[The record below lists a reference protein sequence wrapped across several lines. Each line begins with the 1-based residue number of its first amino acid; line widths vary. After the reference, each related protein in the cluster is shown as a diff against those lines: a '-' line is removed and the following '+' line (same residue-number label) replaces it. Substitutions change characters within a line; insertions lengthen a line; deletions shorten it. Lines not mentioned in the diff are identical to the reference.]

1 MLFTK
6 YRNTFRWVM
15 IVISFIIISLILW
28 NTYVFFQNF
37 KAEERAKMDI
47 WAEAQSNF
55 INSDTNTNL
64 DLTLK
69 ILSSNHTTP
78 MLVINKDGSLG
89 SYSNIDDS
97 KISDSISI
105 KKLIVKFENENKP
118 IEIRYQ
124 NEILANIYYGNS
136 ELLNKLKRHLPIKK

>member
-1 MLFTK
+1 MIFTK

-15 IVISFIIISLILW
+15 ILLSFIIISLILW

-37 KAEERAKMDI
+37 KAEERSKMDI
-47 WAEAQSNF
+47 WAEAQSDF
-55 INSDTNTNL
+55 INSDTNANL

-78 MLVINKDGSLG
+78 MIVINKDGSLG

-97 KISDSISI
+97 KVSDSSYVN
-105 KKLIVKFENENKP
+105 KLILKFQNENKP
-118 IEIRYQ
+118 IEIHYQ
-124 NEILANIYYGNS
+124 ND
-136 ELLNKLKRHLPIKK
+136 LLGSRCRLRCRF